1 MESRATP
8 SVMALT
14 RQNLPT
20 FDRTRCGAAAG
31 ARRGGY
37 VLLEAEGG
45 PPEVILIATGSEV
58 SLCVDA
64 HAKLAARGVRARV
77 VSMPC
82 TMVFDAQPRE
92 YRDEVLPP
100 TVRRRVAVEM
110 GSALGW
116 GEYAGLDGVVLAMRS
131 FGESGPAAKVIA
143 HFGFT
148 ADAVAEAAM
157 RTAR

>member
-1 MESRATP
+1 
-8 SVMALT
+8 
-14 RQNLPT
+14 
-20 FDRTRCGAAAG
+20 
-31 ARRGGY
+31 
-37 VLLEAEGG
+37 
-45 PPEVILIATGSEV
+45 V

-64 HAKLAARGVRARV
+64 RTKLASAGVRARV

-82 TMVFDAQPRE
+82 TMVFDSQPQE
-92 YRDEVLPP
+92 YRDSVLPP
-100 TVRRRVAVEM
+100 SVRRRVAVEM

-116 GEYAGLDGVVLAMRS
+116 GEYVGLDGVVLAMRS